1 MQPQN
6 LRPAPQPEMRPGD
19 LATVEQILEVLHM
32 VASARACD
40 RALAVRYTETRS
52 TVLSGRLKSFV
63 PPYLL
68 QCVSVFKF
76 HDFINLCAPDAAR
89 RVEFIDQSFE
99 GCRRAAGFSR
109 RRDVFGDDLY

>member
-1 MQPQN
+1 MQPRN
-6 LRPAPQPEMRPGD
+6 IRPASPPETRPGD
-19 LATVEQILEVLHM
+19 LATVDQILEVLHM
-32 VASARACD
+32 VASVRACD
-40 RALAVRYTETRS
+40 RALAVLYTETRS
-52 TVLSGRLKSFV
+52 ILLSGRLKSFA

-76 HDFINLCAPDAAR
+76 HDFINLYASDTAR